1 MAKSNQ
7 FIRISALVAILFVQA
22 QVFGQEVIIRE
33 RPVRPRYER
42 VAAPSPRHVW
52 IEEEWEPRGGTY
64 VFVGGRWAEPP
75 HPGMRWIPGHWAQR
89 PRGEV
94 WIPGHWKEVGRRY

>member
-1 MAKSNQ
+1 MGNIHH
-7 FIRISALVAILFVQA
+7 FRGALIFGLLIAGQICVA
-22 QVFGQEVIIRE
+22 QEVIIRE

-42 VAAPSPRHVW
+42 VVAPSPRHIW
-52 IEEEWEPRGGTY
+52 IEEEWEPRGATY

-75 HPGMRWIPGHWAQR
+75 APGMEWIPGHWAQR

-94 WIPGHWKEVGRRY
+94 WIRGHWRERRHR